1 MSPLPGTPIKTEV
14 HIFSYPQSWKEATLH
29 KKMKFS
35 INDFFSKC
43 DQIRSFLLIWSHLRK
58 KSVMKNFV
66 FCAALGKLKELNNQG
81 MEVQVKRAFKS
92 YYFCHH
98 IIKAMQK
105 QTDPAWNLQVKKIE
119 SRHFYSY
126 APLVKL
132 SSRLLSS
139 PTGREILLV
148 PPGRIFSKIGNYDHN
163 ILVLITVIPR
173 RLYFAVKYDEYFF
186 LLNSSKY
193 SKLSNKHDSLTV
205 AP

>member
-1 MSPLPGTPIKTEV
+1 MSPLPGTPIKAEV
-14 HIFSYPQSWKEATLH
+14 HIFSYPRSWKEATLH

-105 QTDPAWNLQVKKIE
+105 QIDPAWNLQVKKID

-132 SSRLLSS
+132 SPRLLSS

-148 PPGRIFSKIGNYDHN
+148 PPRQDFFENRKLWPQHFSSDHRDTETTIFCGEIWW
-163 ILVLITVIPR
+163 I
-173 RLYFAVKYDEYFF
+173 FF
-186 LLNSSKY
+186 SFEFI
-193 SKLSNKHDSLTV
+193 
-205 AP
+205 